1 MTKLAGRVIWITGA
15 SSGIG
20 EALVHALA
28 RRKNRIVISARREAD
43 LERVRREAGSG
54 DAEIMVVPLD
64 LADGAGFGRR
74 VDEVLERLG
83 RIDVL
88 INNGGIS
95 QRSLAMDTTMEVY
108 RTLMEVNYFGT
119 IGLTKAV
126 LPRMIRQGGG
136 HLAVVSSLAGKF
148 GTPLRSGYSASKH
161 ALHGFF
167 ETLRAELWWERI
179 KVTVI
184 CPGFV
189 CTDVSINALTGNGS
203 RQSTMDE
210 AQEKGMLP
218 ADCAAR
224 IVRAIEKD
232 EEEVLIGGKEVLMAH
247 IKRLWP
253 GLYSQL
259 IRRVK
264 VT

>member
-1 MTKLAGRVIWITGA
+1 MTELAGRVIWITGA

-28 RRKNRIVISARREAD
+28 GRKNRIVISARREGD
-43 LERVRREAGSG
+43 LERVKREAGGG
-54 DAEIMVVPLD
+54 DDEIVVLPLD
-64 LADGAGFGRR
+64 LADGAALGSKA
-74 VDEVLERLG
+74 DEVLKRMG

-95 QRSLAMDTTMEVY
+95 QRSLILDTNMDVY
-108 RTLMEVNYFGT
+108 RKLMEVNYFGT

-126 LPRMIRQGGG
+126 LPGMIRRGGG
-136 HLAVVSSLAGKF
+136 HVVVVSSLAGKF
-148 GTPLRSGYSASKH
+148 GTPLRSGYCASKH

-167 ETLRAELWWERI
+167 ETLRAELWRERI
-179 KVTVI
+179 KVTMI
-184 CPGFV
+184 CPGFIR
-189 CTDVSINALTGNGS
+189 TDVSVNALTGDGS
-203 RQSTMDE
+203 KQRTMDE
-210 AQEKGMLP
+210 AQERGMLP

-224 IVRAIEKD
+224 IVRAVERD
-232 EEEVLIGGKEVLMAH
+232 EEEVLIGGKEVVMAH
-247 IKRLWP
+247 VKRLWP

-264 VT
+264 VN